1 MERLQELA
9 LDVVSL
15 EVCASRCAI
24 HLPDEL
30 QVGLAAGCMALW
42 KSL

>member
-1 MERLQELA
+1 MEQLQELA

-30 QVGLAAGCMALW
+30 QVGHLPLAHALW